1 MPGAY
6 LDQGK
11 TDNDTFRYFSLYF
24 PPTFPLRFPY
34 VSPSLYIQINWRFTV
49 KGKWKRK
56 DQKANILKDL

>member
-1 MPGAY
+1 MSNMY

-24 PPTFPLRFPY
+24 PPTFPLRFPF
-34 VSPSLYIQINWRFTV
+34 SLYPNWRFTV

-56 DQKANILKDL
+56 DQKANILKGL